1 MRGMRERAS
10 RSWRRG
16 RAAGA
21 VAMVAAAA
29 LGGLTG
35 CSKQVPGPGPRTE
48 PPPATGQVIT
58 HTVREGEDLRR
69 IADLYYGDPDRA
81 TGIAADNGLQ
91 PPVNLVAGSVL
102 QLTFAADE
110 YARARRRAAA
120 LGPYNRGVAAL
131 DGGDLAEAE
140 RQFRLAL
147 RTAPGLA
154 DARYNLALVLLDR
167 GQTDIAADSLAVLAA
182 ARPGDPDIGF
192 ALGNARFHQTRYR
205 EAAAA
210 FAGVL
215 ERHPDHRRAAFGHA
229 RALQEAG
236 EGAAAAAAWQAY
248 LRLDPDSSWAVQARR
263 HLRELTGG

>member
-1 MRGMRERAS
+1 MTV
-10 RSWRRG
+10 WRR
-16 RAAGA
+16 RLHLSRFL
-21 VAMVAAAA
+21 AAAA
-29 LGGLTG
+29 ATVLLGLAG
-35 CSKQVPGPGPRTE
+35 CSKQVPAPGPRTVV
-48 PPPATGQVIT
+48 PPAGEQVIA
-58 HTVREGEDLRR
+58 HTVRTGEDLRR

-81 TGIAADNGLQ
+81 DRIATDNGLQ
-91 PPVNLVAGSVL
+91 RPVNLMAGSVL

-110 YARARRRAAA
+110 YAVARRRATA

-147 RTAPGLA
+147 RTAPDLT

-167 GQTDIAADSLAVLAA
+167 GQTDAAADSLAVLAA
-182 ARPGDPDIGF
+182 ARPADPDIGF

-205 EAAAA
+205 QAAAA

-215 ERHPDHRRAAFGHA
+215 ARHPDHRRAAFGHA

-236 EGAAAAAAWQAY
+236 EQAAALAAWQAY
-248 LRLDPDSSWAVQARR
+248 LRLDPDSSWAAQARR

>member
-1 MRGMRERAS
+1 MTDS
-10 RSWRRG
+10 RRG
-16 RAAGA
+16 LDSRRLLA
-21 VAMVAAAA
+21 VAAATVL
-29 LGGLTG
+29 LGLAG
-35 CSKQVPGPGPRTE
+35 CSKQVPAPGPRTGA
-48 PPPATGQVIT
+48 PPAGEQVIA
-58 HTVREGEDLRR
+58 HTVRTGEDLQR

-81 TGIAADNGLQ
+81 DRIAADNGLQ
-91 PPVNLVAGSVL
+91 RPVDLLAGSVL

-110 YARARRRAAA
+110 YATARRRAAA

-147 RTAPGLA
+147 RTAPDLT

-167 GQTDIAADSLAVLAA
+167 GQTDVAADSLAVLASE
-182 ARPGDPDIGF
+182 RPADPDIGF

-205 EAAAA
+205 EAATA

-215 ERHPDHRRAAFGHA
+215 ARHPGHRRAAFGHA

-236 EGAAAAAAWQAY
+236 EQAAAISAWQTY
-248 LRLDPDSSWAVQARR
+248 LRLDPDSGWAAQARR
-263 HLRELTGG
+263 HLGELTGG